1 VREARVVPQNS
12 LGLIALA
19 VALLVSSVHAANSWK
34 SVKEKPFERSI
45 SVTGS
50 ARKRIT
56 SDLIEWSAV
65 VEVRAADRTECY
77 RTLHQHVEK
86 TLAFLRGKGIKAED
100 MFPQSVSF
108 SQLFENE
115 VRVVDKERIERQ
127 IATGWSTEQ
136 AVKIRSNDVK
146 VVEVASREVT
156 SLLEQGISVRSSE
169 PAYFY
174 TKLGELKVEM
184 LAAAAEDA
192 RTRADNIVK
201 SAGGA
206 RIGDLLDADMGVINV
221 NSANSSTT
229 SWDGNNDTG
238 SLEKDIFTIVHAK
251 FTLK

>member
-1 VREARVVPQNS
+1 VVPSNS

-19 VALLVSSVHAANSWK
+19 VALLGSSVYAASAWK
-34 SVKEKPFERSI
+34 GVKEKPFERSI

-50 ARKRIT
+50 AKKRIT

-65 VEVRAADRTECY
+65 VEVRAPDRTESY
-77 RTLHQHVEK
+77 RTLHQHVDK
-86 TLAFLRGKGIKAED
+86 TQAFLRGKGIKSDD
-100 MFPQSVSF
+100 MFPQSATF

-115 VRVVDKERIERQ
+115 VRVVGGIEKERIERQ

-136 AVKIRSNDVK
+136 AIKIRSTDVK

-192 RTRADNIVK
+192 RTRSQNIVK

-206 RIGDLLDADMGVINV
+206 TLGDLLDADMGVINI
-221 NSANSSTT
+221 NPANSSTT
-229 SWDGNNDTG
+229 TWDGNNDTT
-238 SLEKDIFTIVHAK
+238 SLDKDIFTIVHAK
-251 FTLK
+251 FSLK